1 MKKIITLVGIVGLV
15 AMATALA
22 TMEKVF
28 DDTYNIKKDSKLKAA
43 ACSVCHTSKKGGK
56 LNPYGNDVK
65 GAMGSAK
72 KLTSA
77 MLKSVESKDSDGDG
91 TNNKAEIDADR
102 NPGVK
107 N

>member
-1 MKKIITLVGIVGLV
+1 MNKLITLVGLLGVF

-28 DDTYNIKKDSKLKAA
+28 DDTYKIKKESKLKAA
-43 ACSVCHTSKKGGK
+43 ACSVCHVSKKGGK
-56 LNPYGNDVK
+56 VNPYGADVK
-65 GAMGSAK
+65 VAMGTSK
-72 KLTSA
+72 KLTPA
-77 MLKSVESKDSDGDG
+77 MLKAVESKDSDGDG
-91 TNNKAEIDADR
+91 MNNKAEIDADR